1 MSSIGLLLYLLYLGF
16 LLLCPVV
23 IPSVFLDVVVRAFK
37 RSKGTGAA
45 IGAGIGIVISVHWLA
60 LAFSGGQGL
69 SQFIIGLVLAI
80 ATSMTIT
87 GLAVR
92 SIQPRER
99 YGSTWSGAHDR

>member
-1 MSSIGLLLYLLYLGF
+1 MWDTEVSSIGLLLYLLYLGF

-23 IPSVFLDVVVRAFK
+23 IPSVFLGVVLGAFK
-37 RSKGTGAA
+37 RREGIGAA
-45 IGAGIGIVISVHWLA
+45 IGAGIGIVITVHWLV

-80 ATSMTIT
+80 ATSMAIT

-92 SIQPRER
+92 SIQLRER
-99 YGSTWSGAHDR
+99 